1 MCSVMPFQSD
11 TQHIMSWVELEDE
24 FVTLWIVVVVQEIYS
39 SSSSLKGSF
48 VERGKKGSKV
58 VMQLKNPMNAKTVNT
73 R

>member
-1 MCSVMPFQSD
+1 MNFVSL
-11 TQHIMSWVELEDE
+11 WV
-24 FVTLWIVVVVQEIYS
+24 VVVVQEIYS

>member
-1 MCSVMPFQSD
+1 MCSVMPYQSN

-24 FVTLWIVVVVQEIYS
+24 FVTLWVVVQEIYS

-48 VERGKKGSKV
+48 VECGKKGSKV
-58 VMQLKNPMNAKTVNT
+58 VMQLKNPMNARTVNT